1 MLGCLIYMI
10 RPENQQTDKEALASA
25 ALTLANICTDPS
37 YAQQVVEQGGALF
50 LILQLS
56 ASSTAE
62 RIAAAV
68 ALGNLA
74 TNPHICAKIG
84 AHPLDPISALVLFIH
99 RSFSELNDALT
110 CEAECA
116 TLALRNLSVD
126 NDNKLRIYKAGGVT
140 VALQVLATFE
150 ASACESRAG
159 GGLGDSYVIHD
170 VQPDSNLDDEMLEQE
185 KCEVAAKLDAQ
196 GTLESSAAGSIDGD
210 WSRKWR
216 SSRARFED
224 TLAEVKSAICDRA
237 RLVSRGS
244 KWIALKNS
252 AILGGAGKLRV
263 RLIQCAALPRMDLGS
278 LCDCFCR
285 IHVDELKV
293 SESKVVE
300 ECIDP
305 VFDEAFDFYVTNCAS
320 QTLKIEFLDKDDLEE
335 EALEQQQK
343 QFLREGAPTN
353 KRSINPADLT
363 TSMETATAMAA
374 KMMEEDR

>member
-1 MLGCLIYMI
+1 
-10 RPENQQTDKEALASA
+10 
-25 ALTLANICTDPS
+25 
-37 YAQQVVEQGGALF
+37 
-50 LILQLS
+50 
-56 ASSTAE
+56 
-62 RIAAAV
+62 
-68 ALGNLA
+68 
-74 TNPHICAKIG
+74 
-84 AHPLDPISALVLFIH
+84 
-99 RSFSELNDALT
+99 
-110 CEAECA
+110 
-116 TLALRNLSVD
+116 
-126 NDNKLRIYKAGGVT
+126 
-140 VALQVLATFE
+140 
-150 ASACESRAG
+150 
-159 GGLGDSYVIHD
+159 

-196 GTLESSAAGSIDGD
+196 GTLEGSAAGSIDGD
-210 WSRKWR
+210 WSGKWR

-237 RLVSRGS
+237 QLVSRGS

-263 RLIQCAALPRMDLGS
+263 RLIQCTALPRMDLGS

-305 VFDEAFDFYVTNCAS
+305 VFDETFDFYVTNCAS

-353 KRSINPADLT
+353 KRSINAADLT